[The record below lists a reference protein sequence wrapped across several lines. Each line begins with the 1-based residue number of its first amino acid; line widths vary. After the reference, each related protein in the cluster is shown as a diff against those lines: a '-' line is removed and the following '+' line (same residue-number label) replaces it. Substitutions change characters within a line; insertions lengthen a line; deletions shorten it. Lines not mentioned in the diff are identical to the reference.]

1 MDPHDDPEFTRHL
14 LKRLC
19 DFFYEQHYRMFEMC
33 KGLIDVAQVTDDYG
47 SQTGPMI
54 SLVAFRE
61 FYKPHLQRF
70 IDLCHGFGIKVFHHD
85 DGGIRPFIPDLVEMG
100 IDILN
105 PVQSVCP
112 GMERAGLKRDFG
124 RALCF
129 HGSIENQRPF
139 DFAQGAVSLVE
150 PRILPYG
157 TPEDVRAD
165 VRDAIDTLASD
176 GTGYR
181 RRGSLARALLAPCH
195 NLQAV
200 TPIGNIIVMY
210 DEAFRYGVF

>member
-1 MDPHDDPEFTRHL
+1 MGGVGAKYVGPPLPKMSEGETVDLWGMRYRAI
-14 LKRLC
+14 K
-19 DFFYEQHYRMFEMC
+19 YETGVYNEQYHWPLAAA
-33 KGLIDVAQVTDDYG
+33 KTIDA
-47 SQTGPMI
+47 
-54 SLVAFRE
+54 L
-61 FYKPHLQRF
+61 
-70 IDLCHGFGIKVFHHD
+70 
-85 DGGIRPFIPDLVEMG
+85 
-100 IDILN
+100 
-105 PVQSVCP
+105 
-112 GMERAGLKRDFG
+112 ERYAWP
-124 RALCF
+124 
-129 HGSIENQRPF
+129 SRPF